1 VTSGEKLCAVIDPG
15 GDAPQVA
22 KAVEETGCTLRC
34 ILLTHGHF
42 DHTGGVAGLVERF
55 PGTPVYLSPLDIYP
69 PEKSPHPPSLPA
81 GRRGNRALRRGRH
94 RGSGRLDLC
103 GAGHSRP
110 TPEGS
115 VTLKCGDA
123 LFCGDTLFA
132 SSCGRTDLA
141 GGNTDKMVAS
151 LRRLGQLEGDYKVCP
166 GHMNATTLDAERA
179 SNPTLKSALWS

>member
-69 PEKSPHPPSLPA
+69 PENRHTRHLFPPVGVETVPYGEGDTVAVGGLTFAVLATP
-81 GRRGNRALRRGRH
+81 
-94 RGSGRLDLC
+94 
-103 GAGHSRP
+103 GHS
-110 TPEGS
+110 EGS